1 MKNVILIM
9 LSLIFVTACGNGGQK
24 KAQEAS
30 TATEVKAT
38 QDDSTVYV
46 YYFHGKQRC
55 MTCNTVEKV
64 SKEAIEANF
73 ASNANVKFMVLPTD
87 DKANEALVEKYEIS
101 WNGLI
106 IDKGGNVINI
116 TEQAFANAVN
126 SPDVLADLIK
136 SEVNKRL
143 N

>member
-1 MKNVILIM
+1 MKRILFVG
-9 LSLIFVTACGNGGQK
+9 LIALLFTSCGNSSQNK
-24 KAQEAS
+24 KQTSE
-30 TATEVKAT
+30 TATEVNAI
-38 QDDSTVYV
+38 DASTVYV

-64 SKEAIEANF
+64 AKQAIDTNY
-73 ASNANVKFMVLPTD
+73 ASNSNVKFMVLPKD

-101 WNGLI
+101 WNGLVI
-106 IDKGGNVINI
+106 AKGNNSINI

-126 SPDVLADLIK
+126 NPDVLVELIK
-136 SEVNKRL
+136 KEVNNRL